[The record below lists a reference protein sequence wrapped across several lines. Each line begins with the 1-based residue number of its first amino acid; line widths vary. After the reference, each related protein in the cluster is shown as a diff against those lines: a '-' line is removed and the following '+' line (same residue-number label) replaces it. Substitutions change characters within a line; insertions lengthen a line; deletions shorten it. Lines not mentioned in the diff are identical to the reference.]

1 MAELPTHVDAAPARR
16 LAGTWRRHA
25 QGRSGRWD
33 RVALGVLSH
42 GVLILLC
49 IFAVMPLVWSV
60 TTALKPKTE
69 IMTSLSLLPQKPT
82 LTHFSFVLRNTE
94 FLTWM
99 RNSVLVAVGTTLLA
113 LVVGSLGGYA
123 MSRWR
128 FRGRNLYGNTLLIV
142 QMFPGVMLGI
152 PLYLLLTDYRM
163 IDTLWALLVTYLT
176 FALAFSVWMLKGY
189 FDGIPREIE
198 EAALIDGANRFQV
211 LWQIVLRLAGPGLV
225 TVAVFTFL
233 LAWNEFFFA
242 YIFIL
247 SSEKYTLS
255 LGLFTFITQWSA
267 EWGRLMAAS
276 VLTCIPAI
284 VFFFLVQRALTR
296 GLIAGAMKG

>member
-1 MAELPTHVDAAPARR
+1 MAELPAAVGAATGRGLAETVRPSTFGRR
-16 LAGTWRRHA
+16 K
-25 QGRSGRWD
+25 RWT
-33 RVALGVLSH
+33 RIALGVLSH
-42 GVLILLC
+42 GMLIFLSF
-49 IFAVMPLVWSV
+49 FAMLPLIWSI
-60 TTALKPKTE
+60 TTALKPKKE
-69 IMTSLSLLPQKPT
+69 IMTSLSLLPKHPT
-82 LTHFSFVLRNTE
+82 LAHFSFVLRSTE
-94 FLTWM
+94 FPTWM
-99 RNSVLVAVGTTLLA
+99 RNSLMIAVGTTLLA

-128 FRGRNLYGNTLLIV
+128 FWGRTVYGNTLLIV

-152 PLYLLLTDYRM
+152 PLYILLTQYHL
-163 IDTLWALLVTYLT
+163 IDTLWSLLVTYLT
-176 FALAFSVWMLKGY
+176 FALAFSIWMLKGY

-198 EAALIDGANRFQV
+198 EAALIDGANRLQV

-247 SSEKYTLS
+247 SSDNYTLS
-255 LGLFTFITQWSA
+255 LGLFTFITQWTA
-267 EWGRLMAAS
+267 EWGRIMAAS
-276 VLTCIPAI
+276 VLTCIPALF
-284 VFFFLVQRALTR
+284 FFFLVQRALTR

>member
-1 MAELPTHVDAAPARR
+1 MATTLRGTASRPKRKSTTGQR
-16 LAGTWRRHA
+16 LIGFA
-25 QGRSGRWD
+25 
-33 RVALGVLSH
+33 SH
-42 GVLILLC
+42 SILILLSF
-49 IFAVMPLVWSV
+49 FAMTPLIWSI
-60 TTALKPKTE
+60 TTALKPRAE
-69 IMTSLSLLPQKPT
+69 IMTSLSLLPEKPT
-82 LTHFSFVLRNTE
+82 LNHFSFVIRSTEFPTWLRNS
-94 FLTWM
+94 L
-99 RNSVLVAVGTTLLA
+99 LIALGTTLLA
-113 LVVGSLGGYA
+113 LIVGSLGGYA

-128 FRGRNLYGNTLLIV
+128 FRGRAVYGNTLLIV

-152 PLYLLLTDYRM
+152 PMYLLLTQYHL
-163 IDTLWALLVTYLT
+163 IDTLWALLVIYLT

-198 EAALIDGANRFQV
+198 EAALIDGANRIQV

-247 SSEKYTLS
+247 SSDKYTLS
-255 LGLFTFITQWSA
+255 LGLFTFMTQWQT

-276 VLTCIPAI
+276 VLTCLPALL
-284 VFFFLVQRALTR
+284 FFFLVQRALTR

>member
-1 MAELPTHVDAAPARR
+1 MASSPMSLGSTSSRARR
-16 LAGTWRRHA
+16 KRRN
-25 QGRSGRWD
+25 RI
-33 RVALGVLSH
+33 ALGVLSH
-42 GVLILLC
+42 GVLILLSL
-49 IFAVMPLVWSV
+49 FAMMPLVWSIF
-60 TTALKPKTE
+60 TALKPKRE
-69 IMTSLSLLPQKPT
+69 IMTNLSLLPEEPT
-82 LTHFSFVLRNTE
+82 LDHFSFVLRATE
-94 FLTWM
+94 FPTWM
-99 RNSVLVAVGTTLLA
+99 RNSLLIAIGTTILA
-113 LVVGSLGGYA
+113 LIVGSLGGYA

-128 FRGRNLYGNTLLIV
+128 FWGRSVYGNTLLIV

-152 PLYLLLTDYRM
+152 PLYILLTQYHL

-176 FALAFSVWMLKGY
+176 FALAFAIWMLKGY

-198 EAALIDGANRFQV
+198 EAALIDGANRLQV

-247 SSEKYTLS
+247 TPSKYTLS
-255 LGLFTFITQWSA
+255 LGLYTFITQWSA
-267 EWGRLMAAS
+267 EWGRIMAAS
-276 VLTCIPAI
+276 VLTCIPAL

>member
-1 MAELPTHVDAAPARR
+1 MTTMSHLSSRGRR
-16 LAGTWRRHA
+16 K
-25 QGRSGRWD
+25 RWNKI
-33 RVALGVLSH
+33 ALGALSH
-42 GVLILLC
+42 GVLILLSL
-49 IFAVMPLVWSV
+49 FAMLPLIWST
-60 TTALKPKTE
+60 TTALKPKRE
-69 IMTSLSLLPQKPT
+69 IMTSLSLLPKEPT
-82 LTHFSFVLRNTE
+82 LNHFSFVLRSTE
-94 FLTWM
+94 FPTWM
-99 RNSVLVAVGTTLLA
+99 RNSLLIAIGTTLLA

-128 FRGRNLYGNTLLIV
+128 FWGRTVYGNTLLIV

-152 PLYLLLTDYRM
+152 PLYILLTQYHL

-198 EAALIDGANRFQV
+198 EAALIDGANRLQV

-247 SSEKYTLS
+247 SSDKYTLS
-255 LGLFTFITQWSA
+255 LGLFTFITQWTA
-267 EWGRLMAAS
+267 EWGRIMAAS
-276 VLTCIPAI
+276 VLTCIPALF
-284 VFFFLVQRALTR
+284 FFFLVQRALTR